1 MRLLTHNFLSSQFL
15 KNVQEGYPLV
25 LKATKVEKKEFQ
37 YNEQMISNLMQKIN
51 YPVLLEA
58 ARSVGVETDL
68 PAQLPTD
75 SKTNSEFLKKVAEIA
90 MAVEVVDGELECPE
104 TGHRFL
110 IREGIP
116 NMLINED
123 EGTSSTQP

>member
-25 LKATKVEKKEFQ
+25 LKATKVE
-37 YNEQMISNLMQKIN
+37 MILNLMQKIN

-75 SKTNSEFLKKVAEIA
+75 STTNSEFLKKVAEIA